1 MQRSAQPPLLQPI
14 LTAQPALPASPRVP
28 SPPAQR
34 DELVAYKEA
43 VVDLVIEAVDKL
55 IDASGAQGSGSAA
68 QLKDTLAPHRVQTF
82 PQSIERHST
91 RSLASQWSLDTRD
104 AGYPTDALLTPY
116 WRPTD
121 ALLTPYTRWIK
132 KCCSCSS
139 SAARTSSSRT
149 SNTTHP

>member
-1 MQRSAQPPLLQPI
+1 MSTFLLSWRLWCDLAMQRSAQPPPPQPI

-68 QLKDTLAPHRVQTF
+68 QLKDTFAPRRVQTVCRA
-82 PQSIERHST
+82 PLHT
-91 RSLASQWSLDTRD
+91 
-104 AGYPTDALLTPY
+104 
-116 WRPTD
+116 
-121 ALLTPYTRWIK
+121 
-132 KCCSCSS
+132 
-139 SAARTSSSRT
+139 
-149 SNTTHP
+149 